1 MSKDIAHLLKEATKG
16 LLTEESLGEI
26 KNAFDTA
33 VNERVTLHVEK
44 ALHEQDAEYTA
55 KLEHLLE
62 AIDTDHTRKLR
73 KVVQAIDVNNASK
86 LQSVV
91 KKYSQA
97 LNEQAKSFKNG
108 LVKKMSRYLDVYL
121 EAKVPQAAINEA
133 VRNKKALVVLE
144 NLRESLAI
152 DAALM
157 KSSIRDAVV
166 DGQRQIQKSTKSA
179 QQLQEQVDQLSVK
192 LEKAKANLVF
202 EQKTAHLTETKKKYA
217 RRVLEGKSPEFITEN
232 IDYTLSLLDKKEEE
246 RLNTLKEEAFE
257 QCVAKEHRVVE
268 ESVTEQAESPTI
280 STPYVGG
287 YLNELSKY

>member
-1 MSKDIAHLLKEATKG
+1 MSKDIAKLLKEATKG

-26 KNAFDTA
+26 KNAFDAA
-33 VNERVTLHVEK
+33 VNDRVTLHVEK
-44 ALHEQDAEYTA
+44 ALQEQDAEYTA

-62 AIDTDHTRKLR
+62 AIDSDHTRKLS

-86 LQSVV
+86 LQAVV

-97 LNEQAKSFKNG
+97 INEQAKSFKNG

-121 EAKVPQAAINEA
+121 EAAVPQRAINEA

-152 DAALM
+152 DSALM

-166 DGQRQIQKSTKSA
+166 DGQRQIQKSTKTTR
-179 QQLQEQVDQLSVK
+179 QLQEQVEQLSVK

-202 EQKTAHLTETKKKYA
+202 EQKTAHLSETKKKYA

-257 QCVAKEHRVVE
+257 QCVAKEHRVIE
-268 ESVTEQAESPTI
+268 EAAIDQPESQTI
-280 STPYVGG
+280 STPFVGG

>member
-1 MSKDIAHLLKEATKG
+1 MSKDIAKLLKEATKG

-33 VNERVTLHVEK
+33 VNDRVTLHVEK
-44 ALHEQDAEYTA
+44 ALQEQDAEYTA

-62 AIDTDHTRKLR
+62 AIDSDHTRKLS

-86 LQSVV
+86 LQAVV

-97 LNEQAKSFKNG
+97 LNEQATTFKNG
-108 LVKKMSRYLDVYL
+108 LVKKISRYIDVYL
-121 EAKVPQAAINEA
+121 EASVPQTAINEA

-152 DAALM
+152 DSALM

-166 DGQRQIQKSTKSA
+166 DGQRQIQASTKTTK
-179 QQLQEQVDQLSVK
+179 QLQEQVDQLSVK

-202 EQKTAHLTETKKKYA
+202 EQKTAHLSETKKKYA

-268 ESVTEQAESPTI
+268 EAVAEQPESPTI
-280 STPYVGG
+280 STPFVGG

>member
-62 AIDTDHTRKLR
+62 AIDGDHTRKLR
-73 KVVQAIDVNNASK
+73 KVVQAIDVNNAAK
-86 LQSVV
+86 LQAVV

-108 LVKKMSRYLDVYL
+108 LVKKMSHYLDVYL

-152 DAALM
+152 DSALM
-157 KSSIRDAVV
+157 KASIRDAVV
-166 DGQRQIQKSTKSA
+166 DGQRQIQESTKTTK
-179 QQLQEQVDQLSVK
+179 QLQEQVDQLASK

-202 EQKTAHLTETKKKYA
+202 EQKTAHLSETKKKYA

-268 ESVTEQAESPTI
+268 ESVIEQPATTTI
-280 STPYVGG
+280 STPFVGG
-287 YLNELSKY
+287 YLSELSKY

>member
-1 MSKDIAHLLKEATKG
+1 MSKDIAKLLKEATKG

-44 ALHEQDAEYTA
+44 ALHEQDAEYTT

-86 LQSVV
+86 LQTVV
-91 KKYSQA
+91 RKYSQS
-97 LNEQAKSFKNG
+97 LNEQAKSFKNS

-121 EAKVPQAAINEA
+121 ESAVPQAAINEA
-133 VRNKKALVVLE
+133 VRNKKALMVLS
-144 NLRESLAI
+144 NLRESLAV
-152 DAALM
+152 DSALM

-166 DGQRQIQKSTKSA
+166 DGQRQITESAKTA

-202 EQKTAHLTETKKKYA
+202 EQKTAHLSETKKKYA

-246 RLNTLKEEAFE
+246 RLSTLKEEAFE
-257 QCVAKEHRVVE
+257 QCVAKEHRVIE
-268 ESVTEQAESPTI
+268 ESATETAETKI
-280 STPYVGG
+280 STPFVGG